1 MLSPNCL
8 SSATIL
14 WPTEFDNPAGA
25 MRCASCWVSA
35 ANQKAKQRRYR
46 EAQPESTQFKLQVW
60 TSRPADPRSRLG
72 GAQRVLDENQYP
84 AQPQR
89 DGQLIT
95 EEHTRSLQRL
105 RPLTANADMDRRT
118 DESEH
123 PKCEKDHECGSRSRA
138 GVFQNNIG
146 GLFADHDCWRVGVAS
161 RDCGY
166 DRGVNDP
173 QPRHTAYPQPRID
186 DRLLIRSHAA
196 GADRMQIGDAISA
209 DGNLK
214 LFVGID
220 SSAT

>member
-1 MLSPNCL
+1 VALLSPNCL

-46 EAQPESTQFKLQVW
+46 EAQPESTQFKLEVW

-118 DESEH
+118 DESER

-146 GLFADHDCWRVGVAS
+146 GPFR
-161 RDCGY
+161 
-166 DRGVNDP
+166 
-173 QPRHTAYPQPRID
+173 
-186 DRLLIRSHAA
+186 RS
-196 GADRMQIGDAISA
+196 
-209 DGNLK
+209 
-214 LFVGID
+214 
-220 SSAT
+220 

>member
-1 MLSPNCL
+1 MPTWTAAPTRASAQSARKITSAVHAVARA
-8 SSATIL
+8 SSRI
-14 WPTEFDNPAGA
+14 
-25 MRCASCWVSA
+25 
-35 ANQKAKQRRYR
+35 
-46 EAQPESTQFKLQVW
+46 
-60 TSRPADPRSRLG
+60 
-72 GAQRVLDENQYP
+72 
-84 AQPQR
+84 
-89 DGQLIT
+89 I
-95 EEHTRSLQRL
+95 
-105 RPLTANADMDRRT
+105 
-118 DESEH
+118 SE
-123 PKCEKDHECGSRSRA
+123 
-138 GVFQNNIG
+138 

-220 SSAT
+220 SSA

>member
-1 MLSPNCL
+1 MV
-8 SSATIL
+8 
-14 WPTEFDNPAGA
+14 EAGNDQEDRRRKSDA
-25 MRCASCWVSA
+25 EPIEAA

-46 EAQPESTQFKLQVW
+46 ETQPESPQFKLEVC